1 MKRMRKRSGPRKSI
15 AYRQAGTVAA
25 VAATL
30 AFGPLYADDAFAFKL
45 FGITLWGEDKPK
57 DAVPDPVRYTV
68 DLRGGNLDKDLK
80 EALTESSMLVSG
92 QKEPASG
99 DLGVVIKAR
108 DDRDRLIAALYENA
122 RYGGVVTI
130 TVNGTT
136 LDDLPPNP
144 TFSRAKPVAVAIDI
158 DPGPVFKLGRI
169 TLLGEAAT
177 LQASQYGLVPGGDAG
192 SLAILKA
199 GDKMVSDFKDAG
211 HPLAKLTRRDVV
223 ADHNTNTVDVTLRV
237 DSGPVAPVGNV
248 GVTGQKSV
256 DPDFIRR
263 YARINEGKPYSPA
276 ELKKASD
283 RLRKLGVFSS
293 VNIREAD
300 KLAPDGTIPM
310 TIEVAE
316 GKQRYFGVGAQYST
330 IDGFGL
336 QGYWGHRNLT
346 GRADSLRIEGSV
358 SRLGEASDVGK
369 LDYGAGI
376 TYTRPATWYPSA
388 TFTAALKAQTQ
399 HPDSY
404 DATTVTASAGLAY
417 ELSDQDTVSAGGEI
431 AYEDSTTDAFGNHK
445 YLTLAIP
452 LEYIRDTRDNK
463 LDPTEGYR
471 ASISAKPSY
480 EALGGTVF
488 SSFEGSISGY
498 QGVGANNNVV
508 FAGKLAAGSLIGAD
522 NIEDIPATRRFYAG
536 GGGSVRG
543 YGYQE
548 ITPYNS
554 NGDALGGRS
563 YMTASAEARIKITDT
578 IGLVPFVDAGSVTDS
593 TFPDFSDVRIGAG
606 VGVRYATPFGPIRL
620 DVAVPL
626 RKYPD
631 GTAYGIYAGIGQ
643 AF

>member
-1 MKRMRKRSGPRKSI
+1 MRKRTDPRKSI
-15 AYRQAGTVAA
+15 AYRRAGTVMA

-30 AFGPLYADDAFAFKL
+30 ALAPLCAKNAFAFKL
-45 FGITLWGEDKPK
+45 FGMTLWGEDETT
-57 DAVPDPVRYTV
+57 DQVSDPVRYTV
-68 DLRGGNLDKDLK
+68 DLKTDNIDKDLK
-80 EALTESSMLVSG
+80 ESLTDTSMLVAD
-92 QKEPASG
+92 KKKPVSG

-108 DDRDRLIAALYENA
+108 DDRDRLIATLYEKA
-122 RYGGVVTI
+122 RYGAVVTI
-130 TVNGTT
+130 TVNGTD
-136 LDDLPPNP
+136 LDALPPNP
-144 TFSRAKPVAVAIDI
+144 TFSRSKPVAVTVSV
-158 DPGPVFKLGRI
+158 DPGPLFKLGKVN
-169 TLLGEAAT
+169 LLGDAADRNV
-177 LQASQYGLVPGGDAG
+177 AQYGLVPGGDAG
-192 SLAILKA
+192 SLTIIKA
-199 GDKMVSDFKDAG
+199 GDKIVADLKNEG
-211 HPLAKLTRRDVV
+211 HPLAKLERRDVV
-223 ADHNTNTVDVTLRV
+223 ADHATRTVEVTLKV
-237 DSGPVAPVGNV
+237 DSGPIAPFGNV

-256 DPDFIRR
+256 DPDFIKR
-263 YARINEGKPYSPA
+263 YARINEGKPYSPD

-293 VNIREAD
+293 VTIREAE
-300 KLAPDGTIPM
+300 KLAPDGSIPM
-310 TIEVAE
+310 TIEVSE

-358 SRLGEASDVGK
+358 SRLGETTDVGQ
-369 LDYGAGI
+369 LDYSAGI
-376 TYTRPATWYPSA
+376 TYVRPATLYPSA
-388 TFTAALKAQTQ
+388 TFTTGLKMQSL
-399 HPDSY
+399 HPDAY
-404 DATTVTASAGLAY
+404 DADTATVSAGLAY
-417 ELSDQDTVSAGGEI
+417 ELSDQDTVSAGGEVS
-431 AYEDSTTDAFGNHK
+431 YEQDSTDAYGDQN
-445 YLTLAIP
+445 YLTVAIP

-480 EALGGTVF
+480 EAMGGSVF

-508 FAGKLAAGSLIGAD
+508 FAGKLALGSLLGA
-522 NIEDIPATRRFYAG
+522 NSIEDIPATRRFYAG

-543 YGYQE
+543 YAYQE

-563 YMTASAEARIKITDT
+563 HGTASFEARIKITDT
-578 IGLVPFVDAGSVTDS
+578 IGIVPFVDMGSVTDS
-593 TFPDFSDVRIGAG
+593 AFPDFSDLRIGAG

-626 RKYPD
+626 KKYPD

-643 AF
+643 SF